1 MYDEKLL
8 VSILV
13 YGHPMGETMTVGQMN
28 MTDTSYYVQDEE
40 LDRHIQ
46 GELGNKRWHQAVPL
60 QESTNW
66 NFKTQHTPPVR
77 NSNVKE
83 RLDEAKQVAENIADD
98 VIKEQLE

>member
-66 NFKTQHTPPVR
+66 NFKTQHTPP
-77 NSNVKE
+77 
-83 RLDEAKQVAENIADD
+83 
-98 VIKEQLE
+98 